1 MLSGVSPEGERVK
14 QLGASVLA
22 APTQLL
28 ADMLS
33 TVESRPGGRRQN
45 KNCGNARQS
54 RSSADIVKLK
64 CHMCEMFCHAPI
76 IVHN

>member
-1 MLSGVSPEGERVK
+1 MLSGVSPGGEPGK
-14 QLGASVLA
+14 QLGASALA

-33 TVESRPGGRRQN
+33 TVESRSGGRSQN
-45 KNCGNARQS
+45 KNCGNVRQS
-54 RSSADIVKLK
+54 RSSADLVKLK